1 MLKFSFQT
9 PKTYGLGG
17 VVEIGSRSRT
27 QFQPAQHVHPAGR
40 ACTRR
45 QCAAGFK
52 GQAHALPCTCAQR
65 AVSPGLALTLSSCA
79 ALCRAGVPPPAVLLS
94 PNVSNRF
101 PPAIRLAPSPS
112 RGRLQAE
119 KQLSELVVAKAV
131 SAKIDR
137 PAGVVVIGKP
147 QAPEDTLNGW
157 SRNISKLLGL
167 VEKATQ
173 QIQKEAMVH
182 KVQLGAAA

>member
-1 MLKFSFQT
+1 MWID
-9 PKTYGLGG
+9 
-17 VVEIGSRSRT
+17 VVASCCLCCC
-27 QFQPAQHVHPAGR
+27 VC
-40 ACTRR
+40 AC
-45 QCAAGFK
+45 
-52 GQAHALPCTCAQR
+52 
-65 AVSPGLALTLSSCA
+65 
-79 ALCRAGVPPPAVLLS
+79 
-94 PNVSNRF
+94 
-101 PPAIRLAPSPS
+101 
-112 RGRLQAE
+112 QAE

-147 QAPEDTLNGW
+147 QQPEDTLNGW

>member
-1 MLKFSFQT
+1 MVVAGNSAVPHCSKYIEFHLLML
-9 PKTYGLGG
+9 
-17 VVEIGSRSRT
+17 
-27 QFQPAQHVHPAGR
+27 
-40 ACTRR
+40 C
-45 QCAAGFK
+45 
-52 GQAHALPCTCAQR
+52 
-65 AVSPGLALTLSSCA
+65 
-79 ALCRAGVPPPAVLLS
+79 
-94 PNVSNRF
+94 
-101 PPAIRLAPSPS
+101 
-112 RGRLQAE
+112 LQAE

-137 PAGVVVIGKP
+137 PAGVIMIGKP
-147 QAPEDTLNGW
+147 QQPEDVLNGW